1 MEFITQSEPLL
12 RTFWYVAL
20 FSTLVFAGQ
29 MLLSLLGGG
38 DHDHVDPGVDSDT
51 GGGYEWLSFRTVIN
65 FLLGLSW
72 AGVGLYPL
80 IGSKPLLIVL
90 SLLAGLGMAWL
101 LLFLTGLLLGLSRDQ
116 TQQTSSAVGRVAMVY
131 LTIPAQRA
139 GAGKV
144 LVELGGSTRE
154 FDAVTDGELLANGLT
169 VKVEAVLEGPIL
181 LVTSHLPQTNS

>member
-12 RTFWYVAL
+12 RIYWYVAL

-29 MLLSLLGGG
+29 LLLSSVGGG
-38 DHDHVDPGVDSDT
+38 DNDHVDPTEDSDS
-51 GGGYEWLSFRTVIN
+51 GGSYDWLSFRTFIN

-80 IGSKPLLIVL
+80 IGSKPLLLVL
-90 SLLAGLGMAWL
+90 SLLAGVGMAWL
-101 LLFLTGLLLGLSRDQ
+101 LLFLTGLLLSLSRDQ
-116 TQQTSSAVGRVAMVY
+116 TQQTSSTATVY
-131 LTIPAQRA
+131 LTIPANRA

-154 FDAVTDGELLANGLT
+154 FDAVTDGEILANGLP
-169 VKVEAVLEGPIL
+169 VKVEAVLDGPTL
-181 LVTSHLPQTNS
+181 LVTSYLPQASS

>member
-12 RTFWYVAL
+12 RTYWYVAL

-29 MLLSLLGGG
+29 MLLSFLGGG
-38 DHDHVDPGVDSDT
+38 DHDHADPGVDSDT

-72 AGVGLYPL
+72 AGIGLYPF
-80 IGSKPLLIVL
+80 IGTKPVLIVL
-90 SLLAGLGMAWL
+90 SILAGLGMAWL

-116 TQQTSSAVGRVAMVY
+116 TQQTTAAIGRVATVY
-131 LTIPAQRA
+131 LTIPANRA
-139 GAGKV
+139 GTGKV

-154 FDAVTDGELLANGLT
+154 FDAVTDGEPLANGLS
-169 VKVEAVLEGPIL
+169 VKVEAVLDGPIL
-181 LVTSHLPQTNS
+181 LVSKH